1 MLKKLPAVC
10 GGLLLAVSVFAAT
23 VELNE
28 RPPDSYTVRKGDTL
42 WSIAARFLKNPWQW
56 PEVWQANPQIANPHL
71 IYPGDVIQLA
81 YVNGRPQL
89 RNAGSASA
97 GGFGPH
103 VRAEPLGE
111 AIKPL
116 PLSAIEDFLKKP
128 RLVGEEEFKHAP
140 HVVAIEDHHLNGSVG
155 QLAYVR
161 GLEGQ
166 PGQQFVLVRALGRY
180 YEITSK
186 DGGPTRVYR
195 QSLDSRD
202 GRPDMLWHH
211 GPDHFTLHGDVHFLG
226 YEVLQYGTVRVTKPG
241 DPASVVIVTSDLEVL
256 PGDYVLPVDELHYDD
271 QYVPHPPK
279 QVPAEMRVIAFS
291 GNDAL
296 NVVGRLQVVALS
308 NGAADGVENGQV
320 YSIFTPGDVVQ
331 DRTDFPEMS
340 SAAFLHPRDA
350 AVQLPEEY
358 VGHVMIFRTFDR
370 VSYGLVMDGI
380 RPVHLEDRLYEP
392 DHR

>member
-1 MLKKLPAVC
+1 
-10 GGLLLAVSVFAAT
+10 
-23 VELNE
+23 
-28 RPPDSYTVRKGDTL
+28 
-42 WSIAARFLKNPWQW
+42 
-56 PEVWQANPQIANPHL
+56 
-71 IYPGDVIQLA
+71 
-81 YVNGRPQL
+81 
-89 RNAGSASA
+89 
-97 GGFGPH
+97 
-103 VRAEPLGE
+103 
-111 AIKPL
+111 
-116 PLSAIEDFLKKP
+116 
-128 RLVGEEEFKHAP
+128 
-140 HVVAIEDHHLNGSVG
+140 
-155 QLAYVR
+155 
-161 GLEGQ
+161 
-166 PGQQFVLVRALGRY
+166 
-180 YEITSK
+180 
-186 DGGPTRVYR
+186 
-195 QSLDSRD
+195 
-202 GRPDMLWHH
+202 
-211 GPDHFTLHGDVHFLG
+211 
-226 YEVLQYGTVRVTKPG
+226 
-241 DPASVVIVTSDLEVL
+241 LEVL